1 MLAKVFSA
9 AIVGMD
15 AILVEVEIDV
25 FAGVPGV
32 SIVGLADTA
41 VQESKERVK
50 SGISNSEY
58 EFPLRKIVVNL
69 APADIK
75 KEGPVYDL
83 PIAIGILAATEQ
95 IPGDKLQHYLIAGEL
110 SLSGDI
116 RRVNGAL
123 LMAICAKKHGMK
135 GIIVPKVN
143 APEASVVDGVEI
155 LPVDNLNQL
164 VDFFRGSADILPE
177 LAKTIISDN
186 DTADLDFTDVRGQ
199 EHAKRAL
206 EVAAAGG
213 HNILLI
219 GPPGSGKTMLASR
232 LPSIL
237 PHLTLDESIE
247 VTKVYSVAGM
257 LKPNESLISKRP
269 FREPHHTISHAG
281 LIGGGSYPRPGEV
294 SLAHN
299 GVLFLDEF
307 PEFSKSVLQVL
318 RQPLEDGKV
327 TISRASGSLT
337 YPARFMLVGSMN
349 PCPCGH
355 LGDRVKQC
363 ICTPYS
369 VQRYRGR
376 ISGPLL
382 DRIDIHI
389 EVPRLTKDELLKSE
403 EGEPSSRIKDR
414 VYMAR
419 SLQIRRFA
427 TTNRQYSKN
436 GHNGRLV
443 LTNAQMKA
451 REVKNFCKLT
461 PQAASFLETSIDKL
475 GLSGRAYERILKVAR
490 TVADLAQ
497 NDLIDIDNIAEAV
510 QYRALD
516 RQYF

>member
-9 AIVGMD
+9 AIVGID
-15 AILVEVEIDV
+15 AILVDVEIDV
-25 FAGVPGV
+25 FMGVPGV

-58 EFPLRKIVVNL
+58 EFPLRRIVINL

-83 PIAIGILAATEQ
+83 PIAMGILAATEQ
-95 IPGDKLQHYLIAGEL
+95 IPGDKLQNYIIAGEL
-110 SLSGDI
+110 SLSGEI
-116 RRVNGAL
+116 RRINGAL
-123 LMAICAKKHGMK
+123 LMAICAKKHGMR

-143 APEASVVDGVEI
+143 APEASVVDGIDI

-164 VDFFRGSADILPE
+164 VDFFRDKADIWPEPRKITLPD
-177 LAKTIISDN
+177 SG
-186 DTADLDFTDVRGQ
+186 TANLDFSDVRGQ
-199 EHAKRAL
+199 ELAKRAL

-237 PHLTLDESIE
+237 PRLTLDESIE
-247 VTKVYSVAGM
+247 VTKVYSVAGI
-257 LKPNESLISKRP
+257 LKPNESLVSKRP

-318 RQPLEDGKV
+318 RQPLEEGKV
-327 TISRASGSLT
+327 TISRAAGSLT

-389 EVPRLTKDELLKSE
+389 EVPRLTKDELLKCE
-403 EGEPSSRIKDR
+403 EGEPSSRIKER
-414 VYMAR
+414 VDMAR
-419 SLQIRRFA
+419 SLQIKRFTA
-427 TTNRQYSKN
+427 ANGPNSKN
-436 GHNGRLV
+436 GHGGQLI

-451 REVKNFCKLT
+451 REVKNFCRLT
-461 PQAASFLETSIDKL
+461 PQASSFLEASIDKL

-490 TVADLAQ
+490 TIADLAQ
-497 NDLIDIDNIAEAV
+497 KDLIDVENIAEAV
-510 QYRALD
+510 QYRTLD